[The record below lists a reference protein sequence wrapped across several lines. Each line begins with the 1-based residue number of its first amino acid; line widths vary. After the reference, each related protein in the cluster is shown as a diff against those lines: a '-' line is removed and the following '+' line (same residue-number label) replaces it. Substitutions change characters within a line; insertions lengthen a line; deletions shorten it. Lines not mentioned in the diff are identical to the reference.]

1 MYLVPPGICTI
12 LSDIKPS
19 VPAGQMVQ
27 CTMYHTTVPMVL
39 NTLLSGS
46 KVSSVPAGQMV
57 SIQHHT
63 AVPLDLCTMLRCQ
76 TSTITYHLYQ
86 QEVKYSQTS
95 ATPQY
100 HVPLDLCTTLP
111 HGSKAPSVPAGQ
123 MVSNQ
128 YHTAVR
134 Q

>member
-1 MYLVPPGICTI
+1 
-12 LSDIKPS
+12 
-19 VPAGQMVQ
+19 MVQ

-63 AVPLDLCTMLRCQ
+63 AVPLDLGCQ
-76 TSTITYHLYQ
+76 TSTVTFHLYQ

-111 HGSKAPSVPAGQ
+111 HSSKAPSVPAG
-123 MVSNQ
+123 
-128 YHTAVR
+128 
-134 Q
+134 